1 MDKYNIVMPQE
12 VKDIIKQIEAA
23 GFEAFAVGG
32 CVRDCI
38 LGRTPQDWDITTS
51 ALPSQIKEIFARTID
66 TGIQHGTVTVM
77 IGKTGY
83 EITTYRIDGEYKDCR
98 HPENVE
104 FSSDLKDDLSQ
115 AVNELMPDKDE
126 LGAEYDDE
134 DMVNTFDENDQM
146 EVAPE
151 DLLENLDE
159 IRIDRPEPEM
169 PEASEN
175 LEHFSNVE
183 TTEKDKTSDETSV
196 FDTVPEAEVIQ
207 DELEMEPE
215 PFSEDELE
223 PKPDTEYLQAET
235 VTEAGAEIKEDTADE
250 TDELKALDA
259 LDEENMLEH
268 TEEALLTE
276 PETETKQEEL
286 QNFLTADLEKAV
298 EDTLAKQAEEETQM
312 ENERVQ
318 EDAAM
323 ETTMDTAAVEKTDV
337 SSLVE
342 ADTTYITKT
351 TVINGDLQTDGCIDL
366 IGTVNGAVS
375 CDGKLIVGGSITGDV
390 QVGELYANAARIEGD
405 VHVVD
410 AAKIGVGTVV
420 VGNVFAGSAV
430 IAGAVKGDI
439 DVQGPVIVDSTAVIM
454 GNIKSRSVQ
463 INNGAVIEGMCSQC
477 YSEID
482 VKSFFE

>member
-1 MDKYNIVMPQE
+1 MGFF
-12 VKDIIKQIEAA
+12 KDFKRD
-23 GFEAFAVGG
+23 FA
-32 CVRDCI
+32 
-38 LGRTPQDWDITTS
+38 
-51 ALPSQIKEIFARTID
+51 
-66 TGIQHGTVTVM
+66 
-77 IGKTGY
+77 
-83 EITTYRIDGEYKDCR
+83 
-98 HPENVE
+98 
-104 FSSDLKDDLSQ
+104 Q

-183 TTEKDKTSDETSV
+183 TTEIDKTSDETSV

-323 ETTMDTAAVEKTDV
+323 ETTMDTAAVEKADV

-390 QVGELYANAARIEGD
+390 QVGELY
-405 VHVVD
+405 VD

-439 DVQGPVIVDSTAVIM
+439 DVQGSVIVDSTAVIM
-454 GNIKSRSVQ
+454 GNIKSRSEQ

>member
-1 MDKYNIVMPQE
+1 MGFF
-12 VKDIIKQIEAA
+12 KDFKRD
-23 GFEAFAVGG
+23 FA
-32 CVRDCI
+32 
-38 LGRTPQDWDITTS
+38 
-51 ALPSQIKEIFARTID
+51 
-66 TGIQHGTVTVM
+66 
-77 IGKTGY
+77 
-83 EITTYRIDGEYKDCR
+83 
-98 HPENVE
+98 
-104 FSSDLKDDLSQ
+104 Q

-183 TTEKDKTSDETSV
+183 TTEKDKTS
-196 FDTVPEAEVIQ
+196 EAEVIQ

>member
-1 MDKYNIVMPQE
+1 MGFF
-12 VKDIIKQIEAA
+12 KDFKRD
-23 GFEAFAVGG
+23 FA
-32 CVRDCI
+32 
-38 LGRTPQDWDITTS
+38 
-51 ALPSQIKEIFARTID
+51 
-66 TGIQHGTVTVM
+66 
-77 IGKTGY
+77 
-83 EITTYRIDGEYKDCR
+83 
-98 HPENVE
+98 
-104 FSSDLKDDLSQ
+104 Q

-298 EDTLAKQAEEETQM
+298 EDTLAKQAEE
-312 ENERVQ
+312 RVQ

>member
-1 MDKYNIVMPQE
+1 MGFF
-12 VKDIIKQIEAA
+12 KDFKRD
-23 GFEAFAVGG
+23 FA
-32 CVRDCI
+32 
-38 LGRTPQDWDITTS
+38 
-51 ALPSQIKEIFARTID
+51 
-66 TGIQHGTVTVM
+66 
-77 IGKTGY
+77 
-83 EITTYRIDGEYKDCR
+83 
-98 HPENVE
+98 
-104 FSSDLKDDLSQ
+104 Q

-146 EVAPE
+146 DVAPE

-159 IRIDRPEPEM
+159 IRIDKQEEDTM
-169 PEASEN
+169 PEVSEN
-175 LEHFSNVE
+175 LEHFSNAE
-183 TTEKDKTSDETSV
+183 TAEETGAGEETSV
-196 FDTVPEAEVIQ
+196 FDTVPEAEVIT
-207 DELEMEPE
+207 DDLEMDPE
-215 PFSEDELE
+215 PFSEEELN
-223 PKPDTEYLQAET
+223 PKPDMEYLQAET
-235 VTEAGAEIKEDTADE
+235 VTEKTEEPDTEME
-250 TDELKALDA
+250 TGDDELKALDA

-268 TEEALLTE
+268 TDEALQIEPDTE
-276 PETETKQEEL
+276 EKEDEL
-286 QNFLTADLEKAV
+286 SSFLTADLGKAV
-298 EDTLAKQAEEETQM
+298 EDTLAKQAEEELEA
-312 ENERVQ
+312 ENNQIQ
-318 EDAAM
+318 EDM
-323 ETTMDTAAVEKTDV
+323 TVETTTAMPEEKTDV
-337 SSLVE
+337 NALIE
-342 ADTTYITKT
+342 ADTTYITKS

-375 CDGKLIVGGSITGDV
+375 CDGKLIVGGTVTGDV

-454 GNIKSRSVQ
+454 GNIKSKSVQ

>member
-1 MDKYNIVMPQE
+1 MGFF
-12 VKDIIKQIEAA
+12 KDFKRD
-23 GFEAFAVGG
+23 FA
-32 CVRDCI
+32 
-38 LGRTPQDWDITTS
+38 
-51 ALPSQIKEIFARTID
+51 
-66 TGIQHGTVTVM
+66 
-77 IGKTGY
+77 
-83 EITTYRIDGEYKDCR
+83 
-98 HPENVE
+98 
-104 FSSDLKDDLSQ
+104 Q

-439 DVQGPVIVDSTAVIM
+439 DVQG
-454 GNIKSRSVQ
+454 R
-463 INNGAVIEGMCSQC
+463 
-477 YSEID
+477 
-482 VKSFFE
+482 

>member
-1 MDKYNIVMPQE
+1 MGFF
-12 VKDIIKQIEAA
+12 KDFKRD
-23 GFEAFAVGG
+23 FA
-32 CVRDCI
+32 
-38 LGRTPQDWDITTS
+38 
-51 ALPSQIKEIFARTID
+51 
-66 TGIQHGTVTVM
+66 
-77 IGKTGY
+77 
-83 EITTYRIDGEYKDCR
+83 
-98 HPENVE
+98 
-104 FSSDLKDDLSQ
+104 Q

-366 IGTVNGAVS
+366 IG
-375 CDGKLIVGGSITGDV
+375 KLIVGGSITGDV

>member
-1 MDKYNIVMPQE
+1 MGFF
-12 VKDIIKQIEAA
+12 KDFKRD
-23 GFEAFAVGG
+23 FA
-32 CVRDCI
+32 
-38 LGRTPQDWDITTS
+38 
-51 ALPSQIKEIFARTID
+51 
-66 TGIQHGTVTVM
+66 
-77 IGKTGY
+77 
-83 EITTYRIDGEYKDCR
+83 
-98 HPENVE
+98 
-104 FSSDLKDDLSQ
+104 Q

-323 ETTMDTAAVEKTDV
+323 ETTMDTAAVEKADV

-439 DVQGPVIVDSTAVIM
+439 DVQGIGDCGFDRGNYGKYKIKIRTDQQWCCDRGNVFPVLFGD
-454 GNIKSRSVQ
+454 
-463 INNGAVIEGMCSQC
+463 
-477 YSEID
+477 
-482 VKSFFE
+482 